1 MDARQILKILIK
13 EYGGTQKVFA
23 SIIGTTQPAVA
34 NWIAANQIPESGIAK
49 ICKALPEV
57 SFEWLIGK
65 VETPPRGYQDTNYM
79 AASSPLPMGKPFY
92 SQMPTSA
99 GQLIQGDEDITT
111 ERIYIPNQTAEFYFP
126 VHGNSMF
133 PTIDNGD
140 VIGARELKSA
150 SLIRPNDI
158 YVIGTRS
165 GERMV
170 KRIRGINGN
179 DPNLTLYS
187 DNPAFEPFNVEK
199 QMIVHVFKVTTIIK
213 KLE

>member
-79 AASSPLPMGKPFY
+79 AATSPLPMGKPFY

-111 ERIYIPNQTAEFYFP
+111 ERIYIPNQTAT
-126 VHGNSMF
+126 S
-133 PTIDNGD
+133 
-140 VIGARELKSA
+140 
-150 SLIRPNDI
+150 
-158 YVIGTRS
+158 
-165 GERMV
+165 
-170 KRIRGINGN
+170 
-179 DPNLTLYS
+179 
-187 DNPAFEPFNVEK
+187 
-199 QMIVHVFKVTTIIK
+199 
-213 KLE
+213 

>member
-65 VETPPRGYQDTNYM
+65 VETPPRGYQDTNYV
-79 AASSPLPMGKPFY
+79 ASTSPLPMGKPFY

-158 YVIGTRS
+158 YVIGTRA

-170 KRIRGINGN
+170 KRIKGINGN